1 MANFVLVHGGW
12 AGGWQ
17 WRDIP
22 ARLRSAG
29 HTVCTPTLTGMGER
43 VHLAHPDI
51 DLETHI
57 TDIVNVIEFE
67 QLQEVVLVGYSYS
80 GVVVTAVADRI
91 PERIAQLVYLDAFVP
106 GHGQSLNDLL
116 GGGIVADM
124 QTVIDAKGDGWLLPY
139 IRYPDGRWADRRVT
153 PQPAKPGSE
162 PLQLQHSEPPVARTY
177 IFCSRDKENM
187 KVAPPLIRAA
197 EIARSDPDWNYYEL
211 PTDHRPMDNM
221 PEELA
226 ELLDGIAS
234 DSEGGKYVD

>member
-1 MANFVLVHGGW
+1 MATFVLVHGGW

-29 HTVCTPTLTGMGER
+29 HTVYTPTLTGMGER

-51 DLETHI
+51 DLDTHI

-67 QLQEVVLVGYSYS
+67 QLQDVVLVGYSYS
-80 GVVVTAVADRI
+80 GAVVTGVADRI
-91 PERIAQLVYLDAFVP
+91 PERIAHLVYLDAFVP

-116 GGGIVADM
+116 GDEIVADM
-124 QTVIDAKGDGWLLPY
+124 QSVIDERGDGWLLPY
-139 IRYPDGRWADRRVT
+139 IRYPDGRWVDPRVT
-153 PQPAKPGSE
+153 PQPAKPGAE

-177 IFCSRDKENM
+177 IFCSEDKENM
-187 KVAPPLIRAA
+187 RVAPPLIRAA
-197 EIARSDPDWNYYEL
+197 ETARSDRAWNYYEL

-226 ELLDGIAS
+226 EILESIAS
-234 DSEGGKYVD
+234 DREGGE